1 MRGAARP
8 NCHTLALSHL
18 AVDRG
23 KAASIPGAARPH
35 CILQARDLEKLAL
48 VFGLCRWSANFGRLL
63 VVYHRIVQIS
73 RLNLACAVP
82 SPTRM
87 TSTTFES
94 RYGSS
99 LGPGKYQILALA
111 VPLRV
116 NVCVVV
122 NVV

>member
-1 MRGAARP
+1 MSSSE
-8 NCHTLALSHL
+8 THL
-18 AVDRG
+18 KGDMNSCVIEVIYGHD
-23 KAASIPGAARPH
+23 KM
-35 CILQARDLEKLAL
+35 
-48 VFGLCRWSANFGRLL
+48 WSANFGRLL